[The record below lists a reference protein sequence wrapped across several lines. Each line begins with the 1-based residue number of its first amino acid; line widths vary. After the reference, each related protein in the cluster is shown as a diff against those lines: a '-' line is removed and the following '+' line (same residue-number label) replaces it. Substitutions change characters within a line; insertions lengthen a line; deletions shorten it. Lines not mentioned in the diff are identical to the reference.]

1 MTAMPGISLN
11 NTAHNGTRRLNMKD
25 RLQYFFKILRWG
37 VVGILALI
45 ITLPTITSLTT
56 PI

>member
-1 MTAMPGISLN
+1 
-11 NTAHNGTRRLNMKD
+11 MKD

-37 VVGILALI
+37 VAGILSLI
-45 ITLPTITSLTT
+45 ITPPTLISLTT

>member
-1 MTAMPGISLN
+1 
-11 NTAHNGTRRLNMKD
+11 MKD